1 MFDGE
6 RCLRCRNHFKFE
18 ELTLGPGG
26 YSLCPSCAPKI
37 DPNEPARPCPADG
50 SKMKKE
56 LIENLV
62 LIDRC
67 ESCGGMW
74 FDKNEIEV
82 IRDIVKNRANDAAAV
97 NMMWVLF
104 AAIM

>member
-6 RCLRCRNHFKFE
+6 RCLRCKNHFKFE
-18 ELTLGPGG
+18 ELTVGPGG
-26 YSLCPSCAPKI
+26 FSLCRNCAPKI
-37 DPNEPARPCPADG
+37 DPHEPTRLCPGDG

-74 FDKNEIEV
+74 FDRNEIEV
-82 IRDIVKNRANDAAAV
+82 MREIVKNTADEAV
-97 NMMWVLF
+97 ARNMMWLLF
-104 AAIM
+104 MSAR

>member
-6 RCLRCRNHFKFE
+6 RCLRCKQHFKFE
-18 ELTLGPGG
+18 ELTVGPGG
-26 YSLCPSCAPKI
+26 FSLCLNCVPKI
-37 DPNEPARPCPADG
+37 DPDEPVRTCPGDG
-50 SKMKKE
+50 SRMKKE
-56 LIENLV
+56 LVENLV

-74 FDKNEIEV
+74 FDRSEIETMRMLV
-82 IRDIVKNRANDAAAV
+82 RNTTDDALAR

-104 AAIM
+104 MSAI